1 MSEFT
6 PQKFEKASDEQVR
19 HLYDMVVAQV
29 ADHGQ
34 NAGPYSDSNNIYDV
48 PLTEVPV
55 EIATHFAEPGG
66 DTDDTRYL
74 LSAFRKKDWKTQ
86 EFIARGGVA
95 SMAVEQVQAKGR
107 TKYVTRLNYWF
118 EVDDKGAMSLERRAT
133 VNEYGPQRLQKRQA
147 KLFGSYVTQEQRLAN
162 VAALLEEAQMINLT
176 YLKDRSFQKKGG
188 MLDVSRREADE
199 LLALTELL

>member
-1 MSEFT
+1 
-6 PQKFEKASDEQVR
+6 
-19 HLYDMVVAQV
+19 
-29 ADHGQ
+29 
-34 NAGPYSDSNNIYDV
+34 
-48 PLTEVPV
+48 
-55 EIATHFAEPGG
+55 
-66 DTDDTRYL
+66 
-74 LSAFRKKDWKTQ
+74 
-86 EFIARGGVA
+86 
-95 SMAVEQVQAKGR
+95 MAVEQVQAKGR